1 MLIPYYIKLT
11 LHGIKVLEKKTT
23 SINANLVENDFRIKN
38 INAKERVT
46 FQNEGNSERNLNIG
60 TTELVETKEQS

>member
-1 MLIPYYIKLT
+1 MLIPYDIKLT
-11 LHGIKVLEKKTT
+11 LHGIKVLEKKAI
-23 SINANLVENDFRIKN
+23 SINANLVESDFRIKN